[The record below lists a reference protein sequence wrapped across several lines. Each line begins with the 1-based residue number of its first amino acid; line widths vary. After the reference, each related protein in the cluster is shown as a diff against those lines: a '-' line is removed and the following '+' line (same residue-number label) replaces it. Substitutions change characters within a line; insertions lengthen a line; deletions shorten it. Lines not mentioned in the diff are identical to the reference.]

1 MTRFLPFLHLYL
13 GNKADRHKLH
23 APCNQRQTDQ
33 QNEARTARRTYQ
45 HVAYTVACVQLKSHR
60 NVKQLGTIRTR
71 PIAISRVL
79 RAISDRPKNGWTD
92 QPTDQHHLSANIIKV
107 VAI

>member
-33 QNEARTARRTYQ
+33 QNEARTARRTYH

-60 NVKQLGTIRTR
+60 NVKQLGTIRT
-71 PIAISRVL
+71 
-79 RAISDRPKNGWTD
+79 SDGPKDGWTD
-92 QPTDQHHLSANIIKV
+92 RPTDQNHLSANIIKV